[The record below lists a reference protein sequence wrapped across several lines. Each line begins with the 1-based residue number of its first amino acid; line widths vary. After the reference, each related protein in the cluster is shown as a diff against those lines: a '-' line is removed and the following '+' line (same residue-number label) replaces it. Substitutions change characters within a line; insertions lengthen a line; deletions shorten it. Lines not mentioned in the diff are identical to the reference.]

1 MLEFILTIITH
12 LIPLILISIPF
23 LILYNLHLKNKSQ
36 QNANKEPDI
45 NELENKLK
53 DLIEKNNTQANTN
66 ELANNLEKTTSN
78 TISSYLNINKKH
90 LKGFHFFQLIF
101 SLIKN
106 NTNDKKIIKILHHYF
121 PSCAN
126 SHLQAMLNSFKHF
139 LNITAKDNI
148 QKHLLKDLYD
158 NKIRSTLL
166 YLEQKI
172 NSTINRLPYSPSYQ
186 HQAIINQAT
195 IYGLIFATFS
205 EFYNHDSTITI
216 LKLSQNL
223 SPELFKYW
231 HSFEKHPPNYLKIL
245 EKYNTIPKEISH

>member
-1 MLEFILTIITH
+1 
-12 LIPLILISIPF
+12 
-23 LILYNLHLKNKSQ
+23 
-36 QNANKEPDI
+36 
-45 NELENKLK
+45 
-53 DLIEKNNTQANTN
+53 
-66 ELANNLEKTTSN
+66 
-78 TISSYLNINKKH
+78 
-90 LKGFHFFQLIF
+90 
-101 SLIKN
+101 
-106 NTNDKKIIKILHHYF
+106 
-121 PSCAN
+121 
-126 SHLQAMLNSFKHF
+126 MLNSFKHF